1 MTDNPWLIMLINMA
15 IVFGVLICL
24 GILMVLIHAIDP
36 TKNKTA
42 AKKKPL
48 AAKPAASAAASR
60 RQEEEKVAAIAAVLA
75 LVQDEDDMMAAAL
88 MAAIEDHKRKMEP
101 LALPQHFFTN

>member
-60 RQEEEKVAAIAAVLA
+60 RQEEKVAAIAAVLA